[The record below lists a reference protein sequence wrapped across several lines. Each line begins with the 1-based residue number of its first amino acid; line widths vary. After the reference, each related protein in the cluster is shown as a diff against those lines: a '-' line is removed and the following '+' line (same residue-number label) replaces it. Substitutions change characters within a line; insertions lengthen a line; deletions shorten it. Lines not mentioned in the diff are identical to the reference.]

1 MGKVKVRLG
10 GKMLKISW
18 WLMVL
23 VIGVIAL
30 HEYAEKRYKNANLLF
45 FVFDIGAL
53 TSLLLA
59 VIRLLIWAN

>member
-1 MGKVKVRLG
+1 
-10 GKMLKISW
+10 MLKVSW
-18 WLMVL
+18 WLMVLVL

-45 FVFDIGAL
+45 FIFDLGAL